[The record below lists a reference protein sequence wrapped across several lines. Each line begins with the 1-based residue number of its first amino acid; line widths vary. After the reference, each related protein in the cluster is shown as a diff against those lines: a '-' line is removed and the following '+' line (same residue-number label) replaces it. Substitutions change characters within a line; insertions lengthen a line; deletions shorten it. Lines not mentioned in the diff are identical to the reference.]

1 MTTTRRND
9 LDAAPCNGR
18 AMEGRSS
25 SLVTTTRT
33 SMNRH
38 QVDAIRRRIC
48 DGDYDTP
55 QAVDAVARRILES
68 GDL

>member
-1 MTTTRRND
+1 
-9 LDAAPCNGR
+9 
-18 AMEGRSS
+18 
-25 SLVTTTRT
+25 
-33 SMNRH
+33 MNRH